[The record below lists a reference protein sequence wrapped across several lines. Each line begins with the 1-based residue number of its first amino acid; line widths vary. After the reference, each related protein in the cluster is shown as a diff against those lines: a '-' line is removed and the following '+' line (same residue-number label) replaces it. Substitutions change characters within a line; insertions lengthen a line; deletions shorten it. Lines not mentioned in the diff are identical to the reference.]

1 MTNIWPVMIIPA
13 PLFHKMPEWVQCA
26 GSMETGSP
34 VVAANQNL
42 GRYIRSISR
51 LVNAGGVTAGWVYL
65 VDDNGP
71 HREEVVQATRKMR
84 RKDREYF
91 RVHLIPGTPVSSVAA
106 LQRKIPRG
114 LRVLPCYAK

>member
-1 MTNIWPVMIIPA
+1 MIIPA
-13 PLFHKMPEWVQCA
+13 PLFHNMPEWVQCA

-91 RVHLIPGTPVSSVAA
+91 RVHLIPGTPVLSVAA

-114 LRVLPCYAK
+114 LRVLPCSEK